1 MSNRQAPAKAE
12 MLFLVYALL
21 GASRTLKMVS
31 DRAGL
36 VGVEV
41 SASTVERYS
50 RKYNWADRLAGL
62 DAEAGAKAQ
71 QALVRTVADM
81 NEGQAVAGHAFQAWA
96 MENAAALRAK
106 GVLLDVKDI
115 VAVYNAGTAS
125 ERNALGEPTSRTEH
139 TIVSINAM
147 VAEIGVVFLRAND
160 LADAHDRAREYAEGA
175 DAALRQLGTEL
186 TDGPQR

>member
-1 MSNRQAPAKAE
+1 

-21 GASRTLKMVS
+21 AERRSLKAVYEACGRLGVKVSERTIENYSARYGWQERVVAF
-31 DRAGL
+31 DR
-36 VGVEV
+36 
-41 SASTVERYS
+41 
-50 RKYNWADRLAGL
+50 
-62 DAEAGAKAQ
+62 DAQAVTQ
-71 QALVRTVADM
+71 RALVRTVAEM

-115 VAVYNAGTAS
+115 VAVYNAGTTS

-139 TIVSINAM
+139 AIVSINAM

-160 LADAHDRAREYAEGA
+160 LADPHDRAREYAEGA
-175 DAALRQLGTEL
+175 DAALRQLGQEL
-186 TDGPQR
+186 TDGPQA